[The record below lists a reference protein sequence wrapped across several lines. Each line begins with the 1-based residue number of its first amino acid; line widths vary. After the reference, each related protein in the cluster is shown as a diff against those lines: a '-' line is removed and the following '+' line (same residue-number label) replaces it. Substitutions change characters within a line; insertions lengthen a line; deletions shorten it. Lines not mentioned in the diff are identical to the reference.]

1 MKIALF
7 LSLKIQAIGIMV
19 SNRSIKLFKLKKLS
33 SLSQFQGLTCRLA
46 GHWRNTMAA
55 VTDAALISGGSIGS
69 MNQVGNKLLLVA
81 GAAAVIAVMAVF
93 WLWSQQPDYRIL
105 FSNYS
110 DKDGGAIVASLEKM
124 NVPYKFSDSG
134 TAILVPAA
142 QVHQARLKLASD
154 GLPRGGNIGFEILE
168 NQKFGVSQFVE
179 QVNFQRALE
188 GELERSIQSIGAVEV
203 ARIHL
208 AIPKAT
214 VFVRD
219 QQKPTA
225 SVLLNLRAGRSLDA
239 QQVGAVVHLVASSV
253 PDLPAANVTVVDQ
266 NGNLLSDTSKKMGAN
281 NLDPTQLK
289 YIDDIQQSI
298 VKRVESIIEP
308 IVGAKNVRAE
318 ASAEIDFSSLEQAAE
333 TYKPNQKPDDVVIR
347 SSQSNE
353 SQTSDG
359 ATATGVPGALTNQ
372 PQANATAPINAAPG
386 DAAAATAA
394 GTTPLSSQKNLT
406 TNFEV
411 DKTIRY
417 VQQGMGGI
425 KRLNV
430 AVVVNNMQVVDK
442 KGKVTY
448 RPLTVAEKTQIND
461 LAMQAMGFNKER
473 GDALT
478 VVNSSFASEAAEI
491 MPEVPLWK
499 NPETIEYVKDALRF
513 IVGIVVLL
521 MIYKKALSPVL
532 RKLMAA
538 SPKLLHAPSSED
550 TVVNLSGEQSQLAAP
565 VDRSLEAAKQMAKDN
580 PRMVASVVANWT
592 SGNE

>member
-1 MKIALF
+1 M
-7 LSLKIQAIGIMV
+7 
-19 SNRSIKLFKLKKLS
+19 
-33 SLSQFQGLTCRLA
+33 
-46 GHWRNTMAA
+46 MAA
-55 VTDAALISGGSIGS
+55 ATDAALTSGGVIGS
-69 MNQVGNKLLLVA
+69 MGNKLLLVA
-81 GAAAVIAVMAVF
+81 GVAAVIAVMVVF

-105 FSNYS
+105 FSNYT
-110 DKDGGAIVASLEKM
+110 DKDGGAIVAALEKM
-124 NVPYKFSDSG
+124 NVPYKFSESG

-154 GLPRGGNIGFEILE
+154 GLPKGGNIGFELLE

-208 AIPKAT
+208 AIPKAS

-225 SVLLNLRAGRSLDA
+225 SVLLNLRSGRSLDA

-298 VKRVESIIEP
+298 VKRVESIITP

-333 TYKPNQKPDDVVIR
+333 TYKPNQKPDDVTIR
-347 SSQSNE
+347 SMQSNE
-353 SQTSDG
+353 SKTSSGG
-359 ATATGVPGALTNQ
+359 AATGVPGALSNQ
-372 PQANATAPINAAPG
+372 PPANATAPISTPASTSPAGATPS
-386 DAAAATAA
+386 ATAA
-394 GTTPLSSQKNLT
+394 EATPVNSQKNMT
-406 TNFEV
+406 TNYEV
-411 DKTIRY
+411 DKTVRY
-417 VQQGMGGI
+417 VQQAMGGI

-448 RPLTVAEKTQIND
+448 RPLTEAEKKQIND

-478 VVNSSFASEAAEI
+478 VVNSSFAGEPAEI
-491 MPEVPLWK
+491 LPEVPLWK
-499 NPETIEYVKDALRF
+499 DPETIEYAKDALRF
-513 IVGIVVLL
+513 IVGIVVLFL
-521 MIYKKALSPVL
+521 IYSRALKPML
-532 RKLMAA
+532 RKLTA
-538 SPKLLHAPSSED
+538 PPQKLLEAPVVED
-550 TVVNLSGEQSQLAAP
+550 AIVNLSGAGDRNKLARQNYEQS
-565 VDRSLEAAKQMAKDN
+565 LEEAKLMAKDN
-580 PRMVASVVANWT
+580 PRMVASVVAAWT
-592 SGNE
+592 NGNE

>member
-1 MKIALF
+1 MA
-7 LSLKIQAIGIMV
+7 ATTDAV
-19 SNRSIKLFKLKKLS
+19 
-33 SLSQFQGLTCRLA
+33 LA
-46 GHWRNTMAA
+46 GGGTM
-55 VTDAALISGGSIGS
+55 GSVS
-69 MNQVGNKLLLVA
+69 QMGNKLLLLA
-81 GAAAVIAVMAVF
+81 GVAAVMAVMAVF
-93 WLWSQQPDYRIL
+93 WLWSQQPDYRVL

-110 DKDGGAIVASLEKM
+110 DKDGGAIVAALEKM
-124 NVPYKFSDSG
+124 NVPYKFSESG

-154 GLPRGGNIGFEILE
+154 GLPKGGNIGFEILE

-208 AIPKAT
+208 AIPKAS

-289 YIDDIQQSI
+289 YVDDIQQSI
-298 VKRVESIIEP
+298 AKRVESIITP

-333 TYKPNQKPDDVVIR
+333 TYKPNQKPEDVVVR
-347 SSQSNE
+347 SMQSNE
-353 SQTSDG
+353 SQTSNGG
-359 ATATGVPGALTNQ
+359 AATGVPGALSNQ
-372 PQANATAPINAAPG
+372 PPANATAPITAPNG
-386 DAAAATAA
+386 ADSATGVTATATA
-394 GTTPLSSQKNLT
+394 PVDSQKNMT
-406 TNFEV
+406 TNYEV
-411 DKTIRY
+411 DKTVRY
-417 VQQGMGGI
+417 VQQAMGGI

-430 AVVVNNMQVVDK
+430 AVVVNNMPVVDK

-448 RPLTVAEKTQIND
+448 RPLTAAEKKQIND

-478 VVNSSFASEAAEI
+478 VVNSSFAGEPVEI
-491 MPEVPLWK
+491 VPEVPMWK
-499 NPETIEYVKDALRF
+499 SPETIEYAKDALRF
-513 IVGIVVLL
+513 IVGIVVLF
-521 MIYKKALSPVL
+521 MIYSRALKPML
-532 RKLMAA
+532 NKLMTAT
-538 SPKLLHAPSSED
+538 PKLLNAPDGED
-550 TVVNLSGEQSQLAAP
+550 SIVNLSGEQGKLAAP
-565 VDRSLEAAKQMAKDN
+565 AYDQNLVVAKQMAKDN

-592 SGNE
+592 NGNG

>member
-1 MKIALF
+1 
-7 LSLKIQAIGIMV
+7 
-19 SNRSIKLFKLKKLS
+19 
-33 SLSQFQGLTCRLA
+33 
-46 GHWRNTMAA
+46 MAA
-55 VTDAALISGGSIGS
+55 VSDAALTGGGTMGS
-69 MNQVGNKLLLVA
+69 VSQMGNKLLLIA
-81 GAAAVIAVMAVF
+81 GVAAVMAVMAVF
-93 WLWSQQPDYRIL
+93 WLWSQQPDYRVL

-110 DKDGGAIVASLEKM
+110 DKDGGAIVAALEKM
-124 NVPYKFSDSG
+124 NVPYKFSESG

-154 GLPRGGNIGFEILE
+154 GLPKGGNIGFELLE

-208 AIPKAT
+208 AIPKAS

-239 QQVGAVVHLVASSV
+239 QQVVAVVHLVASSV

-289 YIDDIQQSI
+289 YVDDIQQSI
-298 VKRVESIIEP
+298 VKRVESIITP
-308 IVGAKNVRAE
+308 IVGEKNVRAE

-333 TYKPNQKPDDVVIR
+333 TYKPNQKPEDVAVR
-347 SSQSNE
+347 SMQSNE
-353 SQTSDG
+353 SQTSNG
-359 ATATGVPGALTNQ
+359 GGTAAGVPGALSNQ
-372 PQANATAPINAAPG
+372 PPANATAPITAPAGAEATIGTTAGAAPVN
-386 DAAAATAA
+386 
-394 GTTPLSSQKNLT
+394 SQKNMT
-406 TNFEV
+406 TNYEV
-411 DKTIRY
+411 DKTVRY
-417 VQQGMGGI
+417 VQQAIGGI

-430 AVVVNNMQVVDK
+430 AVVVNNMPVVDK
-442 KGKVTY
+442 AGKVTY
-448 RPLTVAEKTQIND
+448 RPLTAAENKQIND

-473 GDALT
+473 GDSLT
-478 VVNSSFASEAAEI
+478 VVNSSFAGEPVEI
-491 MPEVPLWK
+491 VPEVPLWK
-499 NPETIEYVKDALRF
+499 NPETIEYAKDALRF

-521 MIYKKALSPVL
+521 MIYRRALKPML
-532 RKLMAA
+532 NKLMTA
-538 SPKLLHAPSSED
+538 SPKLLKASDSED
-550 TVVNLSGEQSQLAAP
+550 AVVNLSGEQGKLAAP
-565 VDRSLEAAKQMAKDN
+565 AYDQNLVVAKQMAKDN

-592 SGNE
+592 NGNG

>member
-1 MKIALF
+1 
-7 LSLKIQAIGIMV
+7 
-19 SNRSIKLFKLKKLS
+19 
-33 SLSQFQGLTCRLA
+33 
-46 GHWRNTMAA
+46 MA
-55 VTDAALISGGSIGS
+55 TDAVLVNGGVMGS
-69 MNQVGNKLLLVA
+69 VSQMGNKLLLLA

-93 WLWSQQPDYRIL
+93 WLWSQQPDYRVL

-110 DKDGGAIVASLEKM
+110 DKDGGAIVAALEKM

-154 GLPRGGNIGFEILE
+154 GLPKGGNIGFEILE

-188 GELERSIQSIGAVEV
+188 GELERSIQSIGAVEM

-208 AIPKAT
+208 AIPKAS

-266 NGNLLSDTSKKMGAN
+266 NGNLLSDTSKKIGAN
-281 NLDPTQLK
+281 NLDPTQIK
-289 YIDDIQQSI
+289 YIDEIQQSI
-298 VKRVESIIEP
+298 AKRVESIITP

-333 TYKPNQKPDDVVIR
+333 TYKPNQKPEDVTVR
-347 SSQSNE
+347 SMQSNE
-353 SQTSDG
+353 SLTNNSSE
-359 ATATGVPGALTNQ
+359 ASGVPGALSNQ
-372 PQANATAPINAAPG
+372 PPANATAPINAPA
-386 DAAAATAA
+386 DANAAAANAA
-394 GTTPLSSQKNLT
+394 IAPAFTQKNTT

-411 DKTIRY
+411 DKTVKY

-430 AVVVNNMQVVDK
+430 AVVVNNMPVTDK

-448 RPLTVAEKTQIND
+448 RPLTVAEKKQIND

-478 VVNSSFASEAAEI
+478 VVNSSFASEPVEI
-491 MPEVPLWK
+491 VPEVPMWK
-499 NPETIEYVKDALRF
+499 SPETIEYAKDALRF
-513 IVGIVVLL
+513 MVGILVLF
-521 MIYKKALSPVL
+521 MIYSRALKPMIN
-532 RKLMAA
+532 KLMTAT
-538 SPKLLHAPSSED
+538 PKSLNAPANED
-550 TVVNLSGEQSQLAAP
+550 AIVNLSGEQARLAAP
-565 VDRSLEAAKQMAKDN
+565 ASDQNLLAAKQLAKDN
-580 PRMVASVVANWT
+580 PRIVAGVVANWT
-592 SGNE
+592 NGNG

>member
-1 MKIALF
+1 
-7 LSLKIQAIGIMV
+7 
-19 SNRSIKLFKLKKLS
+19 
-33 SLSQFQGLTCRLA
+33 
-46 GHWRNTMAA
+46 MAA
-55 VTDAALISGGSIGS
+55 TADAILTGGGTMGS
-69 MNQVGNKLLLVA
+69 VSQMGNKLLLLA
-81 GAAAVIAVMAVF
+81 GVAAVMAVMAVF
-93 WLWSQQPDYRIL
+93 WLWSQQPDYRVL

-110 DKDGGAIVASLEKM
+110 DKDGGSIVAALEKM
-124 NVPYKFSDSG
+124 NVPYKFSESG

-154 GLPRGGNIGFEILE
+154 GLPKGGNIGFEILE

-208 AIPKAT
+208 AIPKAS

-289 YIDDIQQSI
+289 YVDDIQQSI
-298 VKRVESIIEP
+298 AKRVESIITP

-333 TYKPNQKPDDVVIR
+333 TYKPNQKPEDVVVR
-347 SSQSNE
+347 SMQSNE
-353 SQTSDG
+353 SLSSNG
-359 ATATGVPGALTNQ
+359 NGVASGVPGALSNQ
-372 PQANATAPINAAPG
+372 PPANATAPITAPAG
-386 DAAAATAA
+386 TEAAAGTATAA
-394 GTTPLSSQKNLT
+394 VPIDSQKNVT
-406 TNFEV
+406 TNYEV
-411 DKTIRY
+411 DKTVRY
-417 VQQGMGGI
+417 VQQAMGGI

-430 AVVVNNMQVVDK
+430 AVVVNNMPVVDK

-448 RPLTVAEKTQIND
+448 RPLTAAEKQQIND

-473 GDALT
+473 GDSLT
-478 VVNSSFASEAAEI
+478 VVNSSFAGEPAEI
-491 MPEVPLWK
+491 VPEVPLWK
-499 NPETIEYVKDALRF
+499 NPETIEYAKDALRF
-513 IVGIVVLL
+513 IVGIVVLFML
-521 MIYKKALSPVL
+521 YSRALKPML
-532 RKLMAA
+532 NKLVTA
-538 SPKLLHAPSSED
+538 SPKSLSAPDGED
-550 TVVNLSGEQSQLAAP
+550 AIVNLSGEQAKLAAP
-565 VDRSLEAAKQMAKDN
+565 AFDQNLVAAKQMAKEN
-580 PRMVASVVANWT
+580 PRMVANVVANWT
-592 SGNE
+592 NGNG

>member
-1 MKIALF
+1 
-7 LSLKIQAIGIMV
+7 
-19 SNRSIKLFKLKKLS
+19 
-33 SLSQFQGLTCRLA
+33 
-46 GHWRNTMAA
+46 MAA
-55 VTDAALISGGSIGS
+55 GSEAALTSNGRLES
-69 MNQVGNKLLLVA
+69 MSQMGNKLLLVA

-93 WLWSQQPDYRIL
+93 WLWSQQPDYRVL
-105 FSNYS
+105 FSNYT
-110 DKDGGAIVASLEKM
+110 DKDGGAIVAALEKM

-154 GLPRGGNIGFEILE
+154 GLPKGGNIGFEILE

-208 AIPKAT
+208 AIPKAS

-225 SVLLNLRAGRSLDA
+225 SVLLNLRAGRSLDT

-281 NLDPTQLK
+281 NLDPTQIK

-298 VKRVESIIEP
+298 IKRVESIIAP

-318 ASAEIDFSSLEQAAE
+318 ASAEIDFSSVEQAAE
-333 TYKPNQKPDDVVIR
+333 TYKPNQKPDDVTIR
-347 SSQSNE
+347 SLQSNE
-353 SQTSDG
+353 SKTSNGG
-359 ATATGVPGALTNQ
+359 AATGVPGALSNQ
-372 PQANATAPINAAPG
+372 PPAAVTAPITTPPAATPSTAPG
-386 DAAAATAA
+386 TTAAAAVD
-394 GTTPLSSQKNLT
+394 TTPVSSQKNTT
-406 TNFEV
+406 TNYEV
-411 DKTIRY
+411 DKTVRY
-417 VQQGMGGI
+417 VQQAMGGI

-430 AVVVNNMQVVDK
+430 AVVVNNMPVVDK
-442 KGKVTY
+442 AGKTTY
-448 RPLTVAEKTQIND
+448 RPLTAAEKTQIND
-461 LAMQAMGFNKER
+461 LAQQAMGFNKER
-473 GDALT
+473 GDSLT
-478 VVNSSFASEAAEI
+478 VVNSSFAGEPVEI
-491 MPEVPLWK
+491 IPEVPLWK
-499 NPETIEYVKDALRF
+499 SPEVIEYGKDALRF

-521 MIYKKALSPVL
+521 IIYKRALSPML
-532 RKLMAA
+532 RKLTAPA
-538 SPKLLHAPSSED
+538 PKLLTAPVDSED
-550 TVVNLSGEQSQLAAP
+550 AVVSLSGEQGRLPAVFGYEQ
-565 VDRSLEAAKQMAKDN
+565 SLEAAKQLAKDN

-592 SGNE
+592 NGNE

>member
-1 MKIALF
+1 
-7 LSLKIQAIGIMV
+7 
-19 SNRSIKLFKLKKLS
+19 
-33 SLSQFQGLTCRLA
+33 
-46 GHWRNTMAA
+46 MAA
-55 VTDAALISGGSIGS
+55 ATDAALTSGGVIGS
-69 MNQVGNKLLLVA
+69 MGNKLLLVA
-81 GAAAVIAVMAVF
+81 GVAAVIAVMVVF

-105 FSNYS
+105 FSNYT
-110 DKDGGAIVASLEKM
+110 DKDGGAIVAALEKM
-124 NVPYKFSDSG
+124 NVPYKFSESG

-154 GLPRGGNIGFEILE
+154 GLPKGGNIGFELLE

-208 AIPKAT
+208 AIPKAS

-225 SVLLNLRAGRSLDA
+225 SVLLNLRSGRSLDA

-298 VKRVESIIEP
+298 VKRVESIITP

-333 TYKPNQKPDDVVIR
+333 TYKPNQKPDDVTIR
-347 SSQSNE
+347 SMQSNE
-353 SQTSDG
+353 SKTSSGG
-359 ATATGVPGALTNQ
+359 AATGVPGALSNQ
-372 PQANATAPINAAPG
+372 PPANATAPISTPASTSPAGATPS
-386 DAAAATAA
+386 ATAA
-394 GTTPLSSQKNLT
+394 EATPVNSQKNMT
-406 TNFEV
+406 TNYEV
-411 DKTIRY
+411 DKTVRY
-417 VQQGMGGI
+417 VQQAMGGI

-448 RPLTVAEKTQIND
+448 RPLTEAEKKQIND

-478 VVNSSFASEAAEI
+478 VVNSSFAGEPAEI
-491 MPEVPLWK
+491 LPEVPLWK
-499 NPETIEYVKDALRF
+499 DPETIEYAKDALRF
-513 IVGIVVLL
+513 IVGIVVLFL
-521 MIYKKALSPVL
+521 IYSRALKPML
-532 RKLMAA
+532 RKLTA
-538 SPKLLHAPSSED
+538 PPQKLLEAPVVED
-550 TVVNLSGEQSQLAAP
+550 AIVNLSGAGDRNKLARQNYEQS
-565 VDRSLEAAKQMAKDN
+565 LEEAKLMAKDN
-580 PRMVASVVANWT
+580 PRMVASVVAAWT
-592 SGNE
+592 NGNE

>member
-1 MKIALF
+1 
-7 LSLKIQAIGIMV
+7 
-19 SNRSIKLFKLKKLS
+19 
-33 SLSQFQGLTCRLA
+33 
-46 GHWRNTMAA
+46 MAA
-55 VTDAALISGGSIGS
+55 ENITAFINQGVNEGGTGLNS
-69 MNQVGNKLLLVA
+69 QLGNKLVLVVA
-81 GAAAVIAVMAVF
+81 AAAVIAVMVVF
-93 WLWSQQPDYRIL
+93 WLWSQQPDYRVL

-110 DKDGGAIVASLEKM
+110 DKDGGAIVAALEKM

-134 TAILVPAA
+134 TAILVPAS

-154 GLPRGGNIGFEILE
+154 GLPKGGNIGFEILE

-208 AIPKAT
+208 AIPKAS

-219 QQKPTA
+219 QQQPTA

-253 PDLPAANVTVVDQ
+253 PNLPAANVTVVDQ
-266 NGNLLSDTSKKMGAN
+266 NGNLLSDTSKKMGVN

-289 YIDDIQQSI
+289 YIEDIQQSI
-298 VKRVESIIEP
+298 IKRVESIITP

-333 TYKPNQKPDDVVIR
+333 IYKPNQKPDDAAIR
-347 SSQSNE
+347 SLQSNE
-353 SQTSDG
+353 SLTSNGG
-359 ATATGVPGALTNQ
+359 AATGVPGALSNQ
-372 PQANATAPINAAPG
+372 PPPNATAPITTPAGAAPG
-386 DAAAATAA
+386 ATAEA
-394 GTTPLSSQKNLT
+394 APVNNQKNTT

-411 DKTIRY
+411 DKTVRY
-417 VQQGMGGI
+417 SQQGMGGI

-430 AVVVNNMQVVDK
+430 AVVVNNMPVVDK
-442 KGKVTY
+442 NGKVTY
-448 RPLTVAEKTQIND
+448 RPLTAAEKTQIND

-478 VVNSSFASEAAEI
+478 VVNSSFAGEPEEI
-491 MPEVPLWK
+491 IPEVPMWK
-499 NPETIEYVKDALRF
+499 NPETIEYGKDALRF
-513 IVGIVVLL
+513 IVGIVVLVL
-521 MIYKKALSPVL
+521 IYKRALSPML
-532 RKLMAA
+532 RKLTAGA
-538 SPKLLHAPSSED
+538 PKLLNAPSDED
-550 TVVNLSGEQSQLAAP
+550 AVVNLSTAEGQAQIATLATSNTNLA
-565 VDRSLEAAKQMAKDN
+565 AAKQLAKDN

>member
-1 MKIALF
+1 
-7 LSLKIQAIGIMV
+7 
-19 SNRSIKLFKLKKLS
+19 
-33 SLSQFQGLTCRLA
+33 
-46 GHWRNTMAA
+46 MAA
-55 VTDAALISGGSIGS
+55 ENYAALINQGVNEGGTGLNS
-69 MNQVGNKLLLVA
+69 QLGNKLVLVVA
-81 GAAAVIAVMAVF
+81 AAAVIAVMVVF
-93 WLWSQQPDYRIL
+93 WLWSQQPDYRVL

-110 DKDGGAIVASLEKM
+110 DKDGGAIVAALEKM

-134 TAILVPAA
+134 TAILVPAS

-154 GLPRGGNIGFEILE
+154 GLPKGGNIGFEILE

-208 AIPKAT
+208 AIPKAS

-219 QQKPTA
+219 QQSPTA

-253 PDLPAANVTVVDQ
+253 PNLPAANVTVVDQ
-266 NGNLLSDTSKKMGAN
+266 NGNLLSDTSKKMGVN

-298 VKRVESIIEP
+298 IKRVESIITP

-333 TYKPNQKPDDVVIR
+333 IYKPNQKPDDAAIR
-347 SSQSNE
+347 SLQSNE
-353 SQTSDG
+353 SLTSNGG
-359 ATATGVPGALTNQ
+359 AASGVPGALSNQ
-372 PQANATAPINAAPG
+372 PPPNATAPITTPAGAAPG
-386 DAAAATAA
+386 ATAEA
-394 GTTPLSSQKNLT
+394 APVNDQKNTT

-411 DKTIRY
+411 DKTVRY
-417 VQQGMGGI
+417 SQQGMGGI

-430 AVVVNNMQVVDK
+430 AVVVNNMPVVDK

-448 RPLTVAEKTQIND
+448 RPLTAAEKTQIND

-478 VVNSSFASEAAEI
+478 VVNSSFAGEPEEI
-491 MPEVPLWK
+491 IPEIPMWK
-499 NPETIEYVKDALRF
+499 NPETIEYGKDALRF
-513 IVGIVVLL
+513 IVGIVVLVL
-521 MIYKKALSPVL
+521 IYKRALSPML
-532 RKLMAA
+532 RKLTAGA
-538 SPKLLHAPSSED
+538 PKLLNAPNDED
-550 TVVNLSGEQSQLAAP
+550 AVVNLSGAEGQAQLAAAAG
-565 VDRSLEAAKQMAKDN
+565 SNSNLAAAKQLAKDN

>member
-1 MKIALF
+1 
-7 LSLKIQAIGIMV
+7 
-19 SNRSIKLFKLKKLS
+19 
-33 SLSQFQGLTCRLA
+33 
-46 GHWRNTMAA
+46 MAA
-55 VTDAALISGGSIGS
+55 ATDAALTNAGGIGS
-69 MNQVGNKLLLVA
+69 VSQMGNKLLLIA

-93 WLWSQQPDYRIL
+93 WLWSQQPDYRVL
-105 FSNYS
+105 FSNYT
-110 DKDGGAIVASLEKM
+110 DKDGGAIVAALEKM
-124 NVPYKFSDSG
+124 NIPYKFSDSG

-142 QVHQARLKLASD
+142 KVHQARLKLASD
-154 GLPRGGNIGFEILE
+154 GLPKGGNIGFEILE

-188 GELERSIQSIGAVEV
+188 GELERSIQSIGAVEM

-208 AIPKAT
+208 AIPKAS

-225 SVLLNLRAGRSLDA
+225 SVLLNLRAGRSLDV
-239 QQVGAVVHLVASSV
+239 QQIGAVVHLVASSV

-298 VKRVESIIEP
+298 VKRVESIITP

-318 ASAEIDFSSLEQAAE
+318 ASAEVDFSSLEQAAE
-333 TYKPNQKPDDVVIR
+333 SYKPNQKPDDAAIR

-353 SQTSDG
+353 SKTANGG
-359 ATATGVPGALTNQ
+359 AATGVPGALSNQ
-372 PQANATAPINAAPG
+372 PPANSTAPITTPAGATP
-386 DAAAATAA
+386 AAAADA
-394 GTTPLSSQKNLT
+394 TPVSSQKNMT
-406 TNFEV
+406 TNYEV
-411 DKTIRY
+411 DKTVRY
-417 VQQGMGGI
+417 VQQAMGGI

-430 AVVVNNMQVVDK
+430 AVVVNNMQVIDK

-448 RPLTVAEKTQIND
+448 RPLTAAEKTQIND

-478 VVNSSFASEAAEI
+478 VVNSSFAGEPEEI
-491 MPEVPLWK
+491 LPEVPLWK
-499 NPETIEYVKDALRF
+499 NPEVIEYAKDALRF
-513 IVGIVVLL
+513 IVGLVVLL
-521 MIYKKALSPVL
+521 MIYKRALSPML
-532 RKLMAA
+532 RKLTA
-538 SPKLLHAPSSED
+538 PQQHLLGAPAGED
-550 TVVNLSGEQSQLAAP
+550 TVVNLSGESGQAQLAPPPAH
-565 VDRSLEAAKQMAKDN
+565 DKNLEAAKQMAKDN

>member
-1 MKIALF
+1 
-7 LSLKIQAIGIMV
+7 
-19 SNRSIKLFKLKKLS
+19 
-33 SLSQFQGLTCRLA
+33 
-46 GHWRNTMAA
+46 MAA
-55 VTDAALISGGSIGS
+55 ENNTALINQGVNEGGTGLNS
-69 MNQVGNKLLLVA
+69 QLGNKLILVVA
-81 GAAAVIAVMAVF
+81 AAAVVAVMVVF
-93 WLWSQQPDYRIL
+93 WLWSQQPDYRVL
-105 FSNYS
+105 FSNYT
-110 DKDGGAIVASLEKM
+110 DKDGGAIVAALEKM

-134 TAILVPAA
+134 TAILVPAS
-142 QVHQARLKLASD
+142 QVHQARLKLAAD
-154 GLPRGGNIGFEILE
+154 GLPKGGNIGFEILE

-208 AIPKAT
+208 AIPKAS

-219 QQKPTA
+219 QQQPTA

-253 PDLPAANVTVVDQ
+253 PNLPATNVTVVDQ

-298 VKRVESIIEP
+298 IKRVESIITP

-333 TYKPNQKPDDVVIR
+333 IYKPNQKPDDVAIR
-347 SSQSNE
+347 SLQSNE
-353 SQTSDG
+353 SLTSNGG
-359 ATATGVPGALTNQ
+359 AATGVPGALSNQ
-372 PQANATAPINAAPG
+372 PPANATAPITTPAGAVPGATADAAPVNN
-386 DAAAATAA
+386 
-394 GTTPLSSQKNLT
+394 QKNTT

-411 DKTIRY
+411 DKTVRY
-417 VQQGMGGI
+417 SQQGMGGI

-430 AVVVNNMQVVDK
+430 AVVVNNMPVVDK

-448 RPLTVAEKTQIND
+448 RPLTTAEKTQIND
-461 LAMQAMGFNKER
+461 LAMQAMGFNKDR

-478 VVNSSFASEAAEI
+478 VVNSSFAGEPEEI
-491 MPEVPLWK
+491 IPELPMWK
-499 NPETIEYVKDALRF
+499 NPETIEYGKDALRF

-521 MIYKKALSPVL
+521 LIYKRALSPML
-532 RKLMAA
+532 RKLTTP
-538 SPKLLHAPSSED
+538 SPKLLSAPGNED
-550 TVVNLSGEQSQLAAP
+550 AVVNLSGAEGQAKIANVASSNSNLA
-565 VDRSLEAAKQMAKDN
+565 AAKQLAKDN

>member
-1 MKIALF
+1 
-7 LSLKIQAIGIMV
+7 
-19 SNRSIKLFKLKKLS
+19 
-33 SLSQFQGLTCRLA
+33 
-46 GHWRNTMAA
+46 MAA
-55 VTDAALISGGSIGS
+55 TNDAVLTGGGTMGS
-69 MNQVGNKLLLVA
+69 VSQIGNKLLLLA
-81 GAAAVIAVMAVF
+81 GVAAVIAVMAVF
-93 WLWSQQPDYRIL
+93 WLWSQQPDYRVL

-110 DKDGGAIVASLEKM
+110 DKDGGAIVAALEKM

-154 GLPRGGNIGFEILE
+154 GLPKGGNIGFEILE

-208 AIPKAT
+208 AIPKAS

-289 YIDDIQQSI
+289 YVDDIQQSI
-298 VKRVESIIEP
+298 AKRVESIITP

-333 TYKPNQKPDDVVIR
+333 TYKPNQKPEDVVVR
-347 SSQSNE
+347 SMQSNE
-353 SQTSDG
+353 SITSNG
-359 ATATGVPGALTNQ
+359 SAATGVPGALSNQ
-372 PQANATAPINAAPG
+372 PPANATAPITAPAVAEAG
-386 DAAAATAA
+386 AGTVAAAM
-394 GTTPLSSQKNLT
+394 PVDSQKNMT
-406 TNFEV
+406 TNYEV
-411 DKTIRY
+411 DKTVRY
-417 VQQGMGGI
+417 VQQAMGGI

-430 AVVVNNMQVVDK
+430 AVVVNNMPVVDK
-442 KGKVTY
+442 TGKVTY
-448 RPLTVAEKTQIND
+448 RPLTAAEKQQIND

-473 GDALT
+473 GDSLT
-478 VVNSSFASEAAEI
+478 VVNSSFAGEPVEI
-491 MPEVPLWK
+491 APEVPLWK
-499 NPETIEYVKDALRF
+499 NPETIEYAKDALRF
-513 IVGIVVLL
+513 IVGIVVLF
-521 MIYKKALSPVL
+521 MIYSRALKPIL
-532 RKLMAA
+532 NKLMTA
-538 SPKLLHAPSSED
+538 SPKLLNSPVSED
-550 TVVNLSGEQSQLAAP
+550 SVVSLSGEQGRLAAP
-565 VDRSLEAAKQMAKDN
+565 GFDQNLVVAKQMAKDN

-592 SGNE
+592 NGNGS